1 MKVLNERPTDLEG
14 QTLAEGG
21 AAAAQALFE
30 EARRLRRLRYRRWSI
45 LVTIV
50 CALTATVVVTL
61 GHTGGSRGTPH
72 RAQNDP
78 STPTRTAAIP
88 REVVV
93 WRNFRIEVVS
103 STTGRLIRTLAP
115 DAGLNRFTPQPA
127 VSPGGMVYFDE
138 AHDVNG
144 IPDEQILSVPL
155 SGGQVTSVAD
165 GHDPAVSPDG
175 RFLAYLTY
183 ADITN
188 VGQGVAVRDLRT
200 GATKIWRYS
209 TVDPDITGLSWSPD
223 SQEVSFTTTTPT
235 PDNRSLTVGAW
246 VLNAST
252 PTGSLDAAREIPL
265 APGMAWAGYVNRADG
280 IGVTQHWAGTIPSS
294 SFGLSVVDATTGR
307 VIASLPHV
315 SGQLAVGNVLD
326 GAEGTV
332 QIDASG
338 QHLALVEVGSGSGAL
353 YRWTIGNNP
362 TRISTDPVQIAT
374 GVIGAAW
381 VPTR

>member
-1 MKVLNERPTDLEG
+1 MKVLDERPTDLDG
-14 QTLAEGG
+14 QSLVASSES
-21 AAAAQALFE
+21 AAQALFE
-30 EARRLRRLRYRRWSI
+30 EARRLRRLRYRRCGI
-45 LVTIV
+45 LVTIAGV
-50 CALTATVVVTL
+50 LAATIVVTL

-78 STPTRTAAIP
+78 TTPTRTAAIP

-127 VSPGGMVYFDE
+127 VSPGGTVYFDE

-155 SGGQVTSVAD
+155 SGGQITGVAD

-183 ADITN
+183 ADIAN

-209 TVDPDITGLSWSPD
+209 TIGPDITGLSWSPD

-252 PTGSLDAAREIPL
+252 PTGSLDAARKIPL

-294 SFGLSVVDATTGR
+294 SFGLSVVDATSGR

-315 SGQLAVGNVLD
+315 SGQLAVDNVLD
-326 GAEGTV
+326 GAEGAV
-332 QIDASG
+332 QIDPSG
-338 QHLALVEVGSGSGAL
+338 QHLALVEVVSGSGAL
-353 YRWTIGNNP
+353 YRWTIGSIPN
-362 TRISTDPVQIAT
+362 RISTEPVQIAT